1 MKLREGIFWALTGFL
16 ALLLTVQVFNLFD
29 GINESVDSNLPEGGV
44 FIYLLTGTAG
54 IATVLYLGAFFLLDV
69 VKSGRSSKFTL
80 DLTAAFVLS
89 TLIVALLKALTDF
102 PRPEEVPVSWSFL
115 ERIAHVSYF
124 SFPSGHTARA
134 SLFAYFLAKRWK
146 KLWPLWWGWAVSI
159 ALTRLLLHVHWF
171 SDVLFALLLGPWVG
185 LLVELTEGLWLPGYR
200 TVVRKLRLGVLDVE

>member
-1 MKLREGIFWALTGFL
+1 MKQRKRIFWALTGFL
-16 ALLLTVQVFNLFD
+16 ALLLTAQVLNLLA
-29 GINESVDSNLPEGGV
+29 GINESVDSSLPNGGL
-44 FIYLLTGTAG
+44 FTSLLTATAG
-54 IATVLYLGAFFLLDV
+54 IVTVLYLGAFFLLDV
-69 VKSGRSSKFTL
+69 MKSGRLSRFTL
-80 DLTAAFVLS
+80 DLTVAFVLS

-102 PRPEEVPVSWSFL
+102 PRPGEVPVGWSFF
-115 ERIAHVSYF
+115 ERVENVSYF

-134 SLFAYFLAKRWK
+134 SLFAYFLSKRWK
-146 KLWPLWWGWAVSI
+146 KLWPLWWSWASAI